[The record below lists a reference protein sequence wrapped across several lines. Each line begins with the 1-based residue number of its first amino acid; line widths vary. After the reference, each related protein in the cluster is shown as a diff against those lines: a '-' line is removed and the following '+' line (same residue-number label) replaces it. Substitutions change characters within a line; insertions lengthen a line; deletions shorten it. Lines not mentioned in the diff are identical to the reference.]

1 MVMDA
6 KEFDR
11 LIDDQ
16 ANLALNVPNTPA
28 YVYSESIL
36 QTVARQ
42 AASIAAEA
50 GCDLLYT
57 LKACA
62 IVPILESIAPI
73 VHGFAA
79 SSTFEARIA
88 AGVSDS
94 CHSLHCYSPAYSAA
108 DMESSLAIADYMS
121 LNSTQLSCVLAAE
134 NLNAGTA
141 SLGLR
146 VNPELSFVPD
156 PRYDP
161 SRPGS
166 KLGAPLS
173 DLRSAHTMPDAIEG
187 LHIHNNCESDDLS
200 QLARSAEALTDVLR
214 RVENPHW
221 VNLGGGYYLAPGT
234 DSSPLE
240 QVSRRLRAE
249 FGTTLFI
256 EPGTALVQQAGFLVS
271 EALDVFSTRASDIAV
286 LDTSTSHI
294 PEVFEYQYT
303 PEVTRPAR
311 DDGTP
316 TMLVGRSCLA
326 GDILGEYRFADPVRI
341 GDRVALKNAGSYSHS
356 RAVPFNGIPI
366 PSVYMLRKDGVFDL
380 ATTYGYDDFAAR
392 NGAIPI
398 AAY

>member
-1 MVMDA
+1 MDA

-11 LIDDQ
+11 LTDDQ
-16 ANLALNVPNTPA
+16 ANVALNVPSTPA

-36 QTVARQ
+36 RVLAGQ
-42 AASIAAEA
+42 AASIAADADCE
-50 GCDLLYT
+50 LLYS

-62 IVPILESIAPI
+62 LVPVLETIAPL

-79 SSTFEARIA
+79 SSIFEARIA
-88 AGVSDS
+88 AEVADS
-94 CHSLHCYSPAYSAA
+94 RHSLHCYSPAYSPA
-108 DMESSLAIADYMS
+108 DMESSLDIADYIS
-121 LNSTQLSCVLAAE
+121 LNSLTQYHQADS
-134 NLNAGTA
+134 LNTGSA

-146 VNPELSFVPD
+146 VNPELSFVAD

-166 KLGAPLS
+166 KLGVPLS
-173 DLRSAHTMPDAIEG
+173 DLQSVNPMPDSIEG

-200 QLARSAEALTDVLR
+200 QLSWSAETLLDVLR
-214 RVENPHW
+214 RVESPRW
-221 VNLGGGYYLAPGT
+221 VNLGGGYYLGHET
-234 DSSPLE
+234 DSSSLE
-240 QVSRRLRAE
+240 QIVRRFHSE
-249 FGTTLFI
+249 FGTRLFI

-271 EALDVFSTRASDIAV
+271 ETLDVFSNYGKDIAV
-286 LDTSTSHI
+286 LDTSTSHV
-294 PEVFEYQYT
+294 PEVFEYQYA
-303 PEVTRPAR
+303 PEVNRQEC
-311 DDGTP
+311 DDGIP

-326 GDILGEYRFADPVRI
+326 GDILGEYNFDEPVGI

-366 PSVYMLRKDGVFDL
+366 PSVYMLRRDGSFDL
-380 ATTYGYDDFAAR
+380 VTAYNYDDFAAR